1 MNIQANNI
9 YQISKFKSDNEGI
22 EATIKF
28 NEKHPIFTGHFPGNP
43 IVPGVVQ
50 VQIIKD
56 LMEKKFE
63 QNLILSQAKNIKFLS
78 IISPVNHPQV
88 EVSLR
93 IQSSEDNSLQVQ
105 ANIRSG
111 EITFM
116 KFSGIYVKSNESK
129 SFAH

>member
-1 MNIQANNI
+1 MTISPSEI
-9 YQISKFKSDNEGI
+9 YTIGSFKSENDSI
-22 EATIKF
+22 EATIIF
-28 NEKHPIFTGHFPGNP
+28 NETHPIFSGHFPGNP
-43 IVPGVVQ
+43 IVPGVIQ
-50 VQIIKD
+50 VQIIKN

-78 IISPVNHPQV
+78 IISPVTHPQV

-93 IQSSEDNSLQVQ
+93 IQYIEDNSIQVH

-111 EITFM
+111 ENTFM

>member
-1 MNIQANNI
+1 MTISPSEI
-9 YQISKFKSDNEGI
+9 YTISSFKSENDSI
-22 EATIKF
+22 EATITF
-28 NEKHPIFTGHFPGNP
+28 NEKHLIFSGHFPGNP

-50 VQIIKD
+50 VQIIKN

-93 IQSSEDNSLQVQ
+93 IQYIEDNSMQVH

-111 EITFM
+111 ENTFM
-116 KFSGIYVKSNESK
+116 KFTGIYVKSNESK

>member
-1 MNIQANNI
+1 MTISPSEI
-9 YQISKFKSDNEGI
+9 YTISSFKSENDSI
-22 EATIKF
+22 EATITF
-28 NEKHPIFTGHFPGNP
+28 NETHPIFSGHFPGNP

-78 IISPVNHPQV
+78 IISPVTHPQV

-93 IQSSEDNSLQVQ
+93 IQYLEDNSIQVH

-111 EITFM
+111 ENTFM

>member
-28 NEKHPIFTGHFPGNP
+28 NETHPIFSGHFPGNP

-50 VQIIKD
+50 VQIIKN

-88 EVSLR
+88 EVLLR
-93 IQSSEDNSLQVQ
+93 IQCLEDNSMQVH

-111 EITFM
+111 ENTFM
-116 KFSGIYVKSNESK
+116 KFAGIYVKRNESK

>member
-1 MNIQANNI
+1 MTITPSDI
-9 YQISKFKSDNEGI
+9 YTISSFKSENDSI
-22 EATIKF
+22 EAAITF
-28 NEKHPIFTGHFPGNP
+28 NEKHPIFSGHFPGNP

-63 QNLILSQAKNIKFLS
+63 QKLILSQAKNIKFLS

-93 IQSSEDNSLQVQ
+93 IQYIEDNAMQVH
-105 ANIRSG
+105 AKIRSG
-111 EITFM
+111 ENIFM
-116 KFSGIYVKSNESK
+116 KFAGIFMARGN
-129 SFAH
+129 